1 MQVMMPPPEQS
12 ADGEVSEA
20 ARGGAGAG
28 DDRHRGVGRQR
39 GADERHGG
47 ERAVPGRDGERGGAD
62 GAKLG
67 GTPPLPDRG
76 WCAWSSRSAMRARA
90 CTGARGPAGACTQAN
105 SFEPRMRKERTELN
119 GMTDG
124 SV

>member
-12 ADGEVSEA
+12 ADGEISEA

-47 ERAVPGRDGERGGAD
+47 ERAVPGRDGEPGGAD
-62 GAKLG
+62 GAELG
-67 GTPPLPDRG
+67 GTPPLHDRC
-76 WCAWSSRSAMRARA
+76 WCAWSSRSAMRALHAPVHEVRLEL
-90 CTGARGPAGACTQAN
+90 ARRRTAL
-105 SFEPRMRKERTELN
+105 SRERTELN